1 MPDAATLLARAAC
14 CYDEPRFGLAAAA
27 RIAAR
32 GGFAGGAEWMRRALG
47 AIRGESP
54 HGAAR
59 FTRLGVVKYALASG
73 AALLLP
79 ALALPLLALPAFAS
93 VVQTPLAAALRW
105 LLLLMSLPLA
115 SGAFYAVESRFVFA
129 FPCAIDGDAVPLRAS
144 HRLLARTAA
153 PLAAIRAVVRIA
165 ASMVVGGLLGRG
177 FLRSWAIGCLAVLLW
192 YEEARAAA
200 RAAASAAVARSAG
213 VAA

>member
-1 MPDAATLLARAAC
+1 MPDAATLLARAAR
-14 CYDEPRFGLAAAA
+14 CYDEPRHGLASAAA
-27 RIAAR
+27 IAAR

-47 AIRGESP
+47 VIRGAP
-54 HGAAR
+54 PNGAAR

-79 ALALPLLALPAFAS
+79 AIALALR
-93 VVQTPLAAALRW
+93 TPLVAAL
-105 LLLLMSLPLA
+105 LLPLA
-115 SGAFYAVESRFVFA
+115 IGAFYAVESRFVFA
-129 FPCAIDGDAVPLRAS
+129 FPCALDGAAHPLRAS
-144 HRLLARTAA
+144 HALVVRASPACAA
-153 PLAAIRAVVRIA
+153 TWTVARIA

-200 RAAASAAVARSAG
+200 AAALERPAGIAA
-213 VAA
+213 